1 MLMEMNMWTHPTH
14 SREKRCCNLRIRF
27 CLCVCRLSKNKT
39 LAFSR
44 HTLSSR
50 RNKDKFEW
58 VFGNKTINY
67 RSKWRRFSVT
77 SAIRSEVSIGRR
89 IQISSTTQWLA
100 SRLSWQNESIKNHSA
115 HITEQQPA
123 SGLLLSSA
131 NTNTRP
137 KWKIGGKFPSLT
149 TSTTN
154 TRPSLHYQHLM
165 TRCSN
170 FHFHFYYFSSSLP
183 FAGCWLS
190 FFSSFCFWL
199 NHNLFVLIKFVLLLE
214 REKRAF
220 SLGDSDDDDDDKWRT
235 ARRRRW
241 YLADTK
247 HGGERASK
255 EEAIWPEWKSF
266 HIFLNIRDFS
276 PHFSCSLC
284 VSVTPQGSSVMG
296 ESQRMTRRV

>member
-1 MLMEMNMWTHPTH
+1 MLQSSNTVLLVCLSIVEKQNFGIFQTH
-14 SREKRCCNLRIRF
+14 SEL
-27 CLCVCRLSKNKT
+27 
-39 LAFSR
+39 
-44 HTLSSR
+44 SR

-190 FFSSFCFWL
+190 FFFSSFCFWL

-255 EEAIWPEWKSF
+255 EEEIWPEWKSF
-266 HIFLNIRDFS
+266 HIFF
-276 PHFSCSLC
+276 
-284 VSVTPQGSSVMG
+284 
-296 ESQRMTRRV
+296 